1 MMMMVA
7 QWRTWKNH
15 QFLLVFST
23 TVLTDS
29 DLAVCSFCWWFVNE
43 NGWIWG
49 CSRHFS
55 GLINANLMVVSNDT
69 KVTYHGMIFNTSMII
84 FMIVSSSS
92 SSSIIIIW
100 QLLITLVQS
109 QKVPFWRRRNIQC
122 VLTYYTYVMSL
133 YSEKHT
139 NLGLPFSK
147 STEAKTGKKR
157 CSYNWSPISWNPHSR
172 IA

>member
-23 TVLTDS
+23 VLTVS
-29 DLAVCSFCWWFVNE
+29 CSFCWWFVNE

-109 QKVPFWRRRNIQC
+109 QKFVPLWRRRDT
-122 VLTYYTYVMSL
+122 LYYTYVISL